1 MMRKRQIN
9 DSAAGALIL
18 LFFLL
23 TMHLLRGI
31 FSFSAADSPP
41 CDEKVFVQI
50 SGNIKWPGVYA
61 FCQPPALKE
70 LLNRAGGLIPG
81 TQKSLPGNGILCHC
95 GSSICLRSD
104 GQKAYSFEGEMS
116 AFYKITLE
124 IPISLNNESLNGLT
138 AIPGIGP
145 RIASAIVR
153 ERAKREGFQQ
163 MDEMLSVPGIGPALY
178 RKATR
183 YLTL

>member
-1 MMRKRQIN
+1 MMRKKQIN

-23 TMHLLRGI
+23 TMHLLRGV

-41 CDEKVFVQI
+41 FDEKVFVQI
-50 SGNIKWPGVYA
+50 SGNVQWPGVYA
-61 FCQPPALKE
+61 FCQPPALRE

-81 TQKSLPGNGILCHC
+81 TQKPLPGNGISYHG
-95 GSSICLRSD
+95 GSSICLRGD
-104 GQKAYSFEGEMS
+104 GQNAYILEGEMS
-116 AFYKITLE
+116 AFHKVTLG
-124 IPISLNNESLNGLT
+124 IPISLNNETLNGFT

-145 RIASAIVR
+145 RIARAIVR

-163 MDEMLSVPGIGPALY
+163 MDEMLSITGIGPALY
-178 RKATR
+178 KKATR

>member
-9 DSAAGALIL
+9 DRAAGVLIL

-31 FSFSAADSPP
+31 FSFSAGDSPP

-50 SGNIKWPGVYA
+50 SGNIQWPGVYA

-70 LLNRAGGLIPG
+70 LLNRVGGLSPEA
-81 TQKSLPGNGILCHC
+81 QKSLPGKGILCHC
-95 GSSICLRSD
+95 GSSICLQSG
-104 GQKAYSFEGEMS
+104 GQKAYVFEGEMS
-116 AFYKITLE
+116 AFYKVTLG

-145 RIASAIVR
+145 NIARAIVR
-153 ERAKREGFQQ
+153 ERSKREGFQQ
-163 MDEMLSVPGIGPALY
+163 MDEMLSIPGIGPTLY
-178 RKATR
+178 RKAIR

>member
-23 TMHLLRGI
+23 TMHLLKGI
-31 FSFSAADSPP
+31 SGFSAADSPP
-41 CDEKVFVQI
+41 CDDKVFVHI
-50 SGNIKWPGVYA
+50 SGNIQWPGVYA
-61 FCQPPALKE
+61 FCQPPVLKE
-70 LLNRAGGLIPG
+70 LLIRAGGLIPG

-95 GSSICLRSD
+95 GSSIYLRSD
-104 GQKAYSFEGEMS
+104 GQKAYIFEGEMS
-116 AFYKITLE
+116 AFYKVTLG
-124 IPISLNNESLNGLT
+124 IPISLNNESLEGLT
-138 AIPGIGP
+138 AVPGIGP
-145 RIASAIVR
+145 TIARAIVR

-163 MDEMLSVPGIGPALY
+163 MDEMLSIPGIGPTLY

>member
-1 MMRKRQIN
+1 
-9 DSAAGALIL
+9 
-18 LFFLL
+18 
-23 TMHLLRGI
+23 MHLLRGG
-31 FSFSAADSPP
+31 FSFPAADSPP
-41 CDEKVFVQI
+41 CHEKVFVQI
-50 SGNIKWPGVYA
+50 SGNIQRPGVYA

-70 LLNRAGGLIPG
+70 LLNRAGRLIPG
-81 TQKSLPGNGILCHC
+81 TQKPLPGNGILCHC
-95 GSSICLRSD
+95 GSSICLRNVRND
-104 GQKAYSFEGEMS
+104 GQKAYIFGDEMS
-116 AFYKITLE
+116 AFYKITLG

-163 MDEMLSVPGIGPALY
+163 MDEMLSIPGIGPALY

>member
-23 TMHLLRGI
+23 TMHLLRGV
-31 FSFSAADSPP
+31 FSFSAADSPS
-41 CDEKVFVQI
+41 CDGKLFVQI
-50 SGNIKWPGVYA
+50 SGNIQRPGVYE
-61 FCQPPALKE
+61 FFQPPALKE

-81 TQKSLPGNGILCHC
+81 TQKPLPGNGISYHG
-95 GSSICLRSD
+95 GSSICLGSD
-104 GQKAYSFEGEMS
+104 GQKAHIFEGEMS
-116 AFYKITLE
+116 AFYKITLG

-145 RIASAIVR
+145 KIASAIVR

-163 MDEMLSVPGIGPALY
+163 MDEMLSIPGIGPALY

>member
-1 MMRKRQIN
+1 MIKRQIN
-9 DSAAGALIL
+9 DTAVGVLIL

-31 FSFSAADSPP
+31 FSYSEADSPP

-50 SGNIKWPGVYA
+50 SGNIQWPGVYA
-61 FCQPPALKE
+61 FCQPPVLRE

-81 TQKSLPGNGILCHC
+81 TQKSLPGNDILCHC
-95 GSSICLRSD
+95 GSSICLRSE
-104 GQKAYSFEGEMS
+104 GQKAYIFEGEMS
-116 AFYKITLE
+116 AFYKVTLG

-145 RIASAIVR
+145 RIARAIVR
-153 ERAKREGFQQ
+153 ERDKREGFQQ
-163 MDEMLSVPGIGPALY
+163 MDEMLSIPGISPALY

>member
-1 MMRKRQIN
+1 MRKRQIN
-9 DSAAGALIL
+9 DGAVGALIL

-23 TMHLLRGI
+23 AMHLLRGI
-31 FSFSAADSPP
+31 FSFSAVDSPP

-50 SGNIKWPGVYA
+50 SGNIEWPGVYA

-70 LLNRAGGLIPG
+70 LLYGAGGLLTG
-81 TQKSLPGNGILCHC
+81 NQKTLPGNGILCHC

-104 GQKAYSFEGEMS
+104 GQKAYIFEGEMS
-116 AFYKITLE
+116 AFYKITLG
-124 IPISLNNESLNGLT
+124 IPISLNNESVKGLT

-145 RIASAIVR
+145 RIASSIVR

-163 MDEMLSVPGIGPALY
+163 MDEILSIPGIGPKLY
-178 RKATR
+178 RKAAR

>member
-9 DSAAGALIL
+9 DNSTGALIL

-23 TMHLLRGI
+23 TIHLLSGI
-31 FSFSAADSPP
+31 FSFSAVDSPP
-41 CDEKVFVQI
+41 CHEKVFVQI
-50 SGNIKWPGVYA
+50 SGNIQWPGVYA

-70 LLNRAGGLIPG
+70 LLNRAGGLIPE
-81 TQKSLPGNGILCHC
+81 TQKPLAGDGIFCHC
-95 GSSICLRSD
+95 GSSIRLRSG
-104 GQKAYSFEGEMS
+104 GQKACLFAGEMS
-116 AFYKITLE
+116 AFYKVTLG

-145 RIASAIVR
+145 NIARAIVR

-163 MDEMLSVPGIGPALY
+163 MDEMLSIPGIGPILY
-178 RKATR
+178 RKAAR